1 MRGMAG
7 GSYLRSLQRTF
18 MSELLSMNLLMAG
31 MMTVRPPGLAMAG
44 HGAQHQDRPHDAHAV
59 TEHAASATPPALLLM
74 AFASLVALSAGLAL
88 ALSFRGT

>member
-31 MMTVRPPGLAMAG
+31 MITVRPPGLAM
-44 HGAQHQDRPHDAHAV
+44 
-59 TEHAASATPPALLLM
+59 TPMP
-74 AFASLVALSAGLAL
+74 
-88 ALSFRGT
+88 

>member
-31 MMTVRPPGLAMAG
+31 MITVRPPGLAMAG
-44 HGAQHQDRPHDAHAV
+44 TAHSIR
-59 TEHAASATPPALLLM
+59 TDHMTPMP
-74 AFASLVALSAGLAL
+74 
-88 ALSFRGT
+88 